1 MPNSDLPHPRYFI
14 DLNYNI
20 LYVLS
25 YYWDGP
31 LRVGD
36 ASQVVGTEQGAK
48 LLKSHASEEMI
59 VRWCDPFSLEEH
71 APRLPPSTLEYMIK
85 VLV

>member
-1 MPNSDLPHPRYFI
+1 
-14 DLNYNI
+14 
-20 LYVLS
+20 
-25 YYWDGP
+25 
-31 LRVGD
+31 VGD